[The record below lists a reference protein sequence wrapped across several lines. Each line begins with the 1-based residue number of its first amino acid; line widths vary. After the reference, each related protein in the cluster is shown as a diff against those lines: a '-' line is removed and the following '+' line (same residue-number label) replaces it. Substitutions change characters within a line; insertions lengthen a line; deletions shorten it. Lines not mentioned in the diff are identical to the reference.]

1 MSDIPNMIGAL
12 IDDNKV
18 EAETQFKKVIAQ
30 KVGNA
35 LDLKR
40 VEVANSLIKGQSDTS
55 LVDSTDEEI

>member
-40 VEVANSLIKGQSDTS
+40 VEVANSIIKGQSDTS
-55 LVDSTDEEI
+55 LEDSSEEL